1 MYQEVWVNFLIYN
14 IMTGEIFLLQW
25 ILNLLPYMR
34 SFLKSL
40 KLILKFLKLT
50 VRTDQYIRLDEDDL
64 KVFWSR
70 LGRWE
75 IVTLKAS
82 SRRHTEVFVFVIILW
97 TMNRQATIFLP
108 AESSVLLF
116 LIEFCVYEYGN
127 ASTCPL
133 LLEKKQKCWVVFQ
146 WL

>member
-25 ILNLLPYMR
+25 ILNLLPYIS
-34 SFLKSL
+34 SFSKSL

-50 VRTDQYIRLDEDDL
+50 VRIDQYIPLDEDDL

-75 IVTLKAS
+75 IVMLKTS
-82 SRRHTEVFVFVIILW
+82 SRRHAEVFVFVIILW
-97 TMNRQATIFLP
+97 TMNRQAAIFLP
-108 AESSVLLF
+108 AASSVLLF